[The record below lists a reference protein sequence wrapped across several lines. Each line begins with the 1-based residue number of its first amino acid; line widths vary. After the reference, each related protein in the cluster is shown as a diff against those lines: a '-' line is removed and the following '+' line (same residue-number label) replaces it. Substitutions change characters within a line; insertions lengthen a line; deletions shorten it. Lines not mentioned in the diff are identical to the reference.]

1 MFFVFFLFLEMESDH
16 FITKNWQL
24 TNLKV
29 IIMIHHLKS
38 KSDSEINIFYLEANR
53 ENPETPKS
61 AMKVIR
67 KHNLSHGL
75 TQKQM

>member
-1 MFFVFFLFLEMESDH
+1 M
-16 FITKNWQL
+16 T
-24 TNLKV
+24 
-29 IIMIHHLKS
+29 HHLKS
-38 KSDSEINIFYLEANR
+38 KSDFEINIFYLEANR

>member
-1 MFFVFFLFLEMESDH
+1 M
-16 FITKNWQL
+16 T
-24 TNLKV
+24 
-29 IIMIHHLKS
+29 HHLKS
-38 KSDSEINIFYLEANR
+38 KSNFEINIFYFEANR

-67 KHNLSHGL
+67 KHNLNHGL